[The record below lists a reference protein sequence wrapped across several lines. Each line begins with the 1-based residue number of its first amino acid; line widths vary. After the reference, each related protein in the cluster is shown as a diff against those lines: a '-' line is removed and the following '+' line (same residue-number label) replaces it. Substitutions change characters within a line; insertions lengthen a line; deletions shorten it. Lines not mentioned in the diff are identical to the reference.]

1 MHRQLL
7 QVALD
12 HPEKGKLIS
21 IYDVRVGNKDK
32 SYCTSCKLPLI
43 AKNKNKSPNQ
53 ILEKG
58 QKVAHFAH
66 ENGSDCLNASESA
79 IHLLAKELLCKYKS
93 LLTPRYI
100 YNNKVIIDKKFIVFD
115 EAILEKNIQVND
127 TFIRPDVILMK
138 NGKELFIEFYKTHSV
153 DYEKTEKIKKLK
165 VSCIEINLNELNLLN
180 EKCKINEDGVYDLLT
195 MNIDSKWWIYNNK
208 AEYQIKKILESS
220 IENMSDDENEID
232 DDFDDDVYVDY
243 SRTIEDEEILNEWK
257 KKLIDDGYKFRK
269 IYTWKDYIYEGR
281 YLETEYVYCPQIKK
295 TEEREHN
302 TIVLDKCKQCS
313 FHKSLATNEI
323 GVWCI
328 ACNYN

>member
-1 MHRQLL
+1 MHNHLL
-7 QVALD
+7 QGALD
-12 HPEKGKLIS
+12 SPENGRLVS

-32 SYCTSCKLPLI
+32 SYCTTCKLPLI

-66 ENGSDCLNASESA
+66 ENGSDCRNASESA
-79 IHLLAKELLCKYKS
+79 LHLLAKELLCKYKS

-127 TFIRPDVILMK
+127 TFIRPDAILMK

-180 EKCKINEDGVYDLLT
+180 KNGKINEDGVYDLLT

-220 IENMSDDENEID
+220 IENMSDDENDI
-232 DDFDDDVYVDY
+232 DDDVYVDY
-243 SRTIEDEEILNEWK
+243 SRTIEDEEKLNKWK
-257 KKLIDDGYKFRK
+257 KKLRDDGYKFRK
-269 IYTWKDYIYEGR
+269 IYNGGFGTYEF
-281 YLETEYVYCPQIKK
+281 VYCPKLKHFQEDYRVYVDFSCAKCSHYKNHVKNYKGYWCVACSYKK
-295 TEEREHN
+295 
-302 TIVLDKCKQCS
+302 
-313 FHKSLATNEI
+313 
-323 GVWCI
+323 
-328 ACNYN
+328 